1 MANEREL
8 EVYFDELGYSYELLG
23 PRMWVLDLS
32 PSGSDGKVVVS
43 FSPPLVVLRMKV
55 AELPAG
61 DNAALFRTLL
71 EANAQELVHG
81 AFGVEGNAIVVVDTL
96 EAEYLDVAELQASLD
111 GVAFAAAT
119 IIPRLKGF
127 SVK

>member
-1 MANEREL
+1 MANEREI
-8 EVYFDELGYSYELLG
+8 EIYFDELGYSYELLG

-32 PSGSDGKVVVS
+32 PAGTDGKVVVS

-81 AFGVEGNAIVVVDTL
+81 AFGLEGNAIVVVDTL
-96 EAEYLDVAELQASLD
+96 EAEYLDLAELQASLD

-119 IIPRLKGF
+119 IIPRIKSF